1 VKSDTFDK
9 IDKSSRVFNDIN
21 LYTGMSIKEMEDDL
35 VEKRQILEWLVDN
48 KVRNVNDV
56 GRVMNLYYTDKDDLM
71 KAVEK
76 G

>member
-1 VKSDTFDK
+1 MKSDTFDK